1 MKRSAAIGTT
11 MALCVCFFSG
21 CGTNYNTVEDTVF
34 LLKNGKVVSTD
45 VEDFDTDT
53 YSKEDLE
60 KFVNE
65 AVEAYNSEHG
75 KDTIEKKKLKVENGT
90 AVLTLEYASAEDY
103 ASFSGDELFAG
114 SIAESLTAG
123 YKYDTE
129 FASLEGKQPQ
139 FCEASD
145 ILEQDGLKVVVF
157 RGDANVNVAGKIVYV
172 SAPNTKLVDKKT
184 VGYSFGSNIVTGEET
199 EPTETVEKETE
210 TTEQQIE
217 ENVESSGSVGE
228 DEFDLGAEEEENV
241 VFEFEEDE
249 EVEQELSASYTYV
262 IYK

>member
-103 ASFSGDELFAG
+103 ASFSGDAVTKITKG
-114 SIAESLTAG
+114 STGNKKFYAKWS
-123 YKYDTE
+123 
-129 FASLEGKQPQ
+129 
-139 FCEASD
+139 
-145 ILEQDGLKVVVF
+145 EQ
-157 RGDANVNVAGKIVYV
+157 
-172 SAPNTKLVDKKT
+172 
-184 VGYSFGSNIVTGEET
+184 
-199 EPTETVEKETE
+199 
-210 TTEQQIE
+210 
-217 ENVESSGSVGE
+217 
-228 DEFDLGAEEEENV
+228 
-241 VFEFEEDE
+241 
-249 EVEQELSASYTYV
+249 SYTISMESRIMMKIRSFTIRLV
-262 IYK
+262 FPRRSMSC

>member
-1 MKRSAAIGTT
+1 MKRSAAVGTT
-11 MALCVCFFSG
+11 MALCVCLFSG
-21 CGTNYNTVEDTVF
+21 CGANYNTTEDTVF

-45 VEDFDTDT
+45 VEEFDTDT
-53 YSKEDLE
+53 YNKEDLE
-60 KFVNE
+60 KFVDE

-75 KDTIEKKKLKVENGT
+75 KDTIEKKKLKIENGT

-103 ASFSGDELFAG
+103 AAFSGDELFAG

-123 YKYDTE
+123 YKYNTE
-129 FASLEGKQPQ
+129 FATLEGKQPE
-139 FCEASD
+139 FCEASE

-157 RGDANVNVAGKIVYV
+157 KGDANINVAGKIVYV
-172 SAPNTKLVDKKT
+172 SAPNTKLIDKKT
-184 VGYSFGSNIVTGEET
+184 VGYSFGSNIVTGEEKETT
-199 EPTETVEKETE
+199 EVVEKETE
-210 TTEQQIE
+210 TTEQQVE